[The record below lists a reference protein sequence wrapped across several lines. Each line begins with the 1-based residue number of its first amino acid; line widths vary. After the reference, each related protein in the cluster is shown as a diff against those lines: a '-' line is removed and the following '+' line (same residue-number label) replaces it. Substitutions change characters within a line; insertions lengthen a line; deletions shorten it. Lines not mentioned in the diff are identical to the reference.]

1 MLSQLSKFVSLIKA
15 FNRDKRGA
23 SLVEFTLVAPLLL
36 GLAFGMAETG
46 RAFHQHHII
55 EKSVKDSARYLA
67 RVPMDWNSCGTLP
80 TGWGAAA
87 GNAQNVALRGTLDG
101 SAPLLL
107 DHWTST
113 STVTVSV
120 ACAPA
125 GSMISPVFGSDIP
138 VITVSATVPFDDIGL
153 LGFLG
158 LSTFSTTTAHSE
170 MWIGG

>member
-1 MLSQLSKFVSLIKA
+1 MRRDLS
-15 FNRDKRGA
+15 GA
-23 SLVEFTLVAPLLL
+23 ALVEFTLVAPLLL

-46 RAFHQHHII
+46 RAFHQHHIV
-55 EKSVKDSARYLA
+55 EKSVKDAARYAA
-67 RVPMDWNSCGTLP
+67 RAPADWQMCSTLP
-80 TGWGAAA
+80 TNWGTIA

-107 DHWTST
+107 DHWNNT
-113 STVTVSV
+113 STVTISV
-120 ACAPA
+120 ACVTK
-125 GSMISPVFGSDIP
+125 GTMISPVFNDDIP